1 MAIKKKYLNILFAE
15 LNKNDTYWLP
25 NKPPAFPWMFEY
37 DLPVIGYS
45 LQEIKRNDSWF
56 DDYLGKYVALD
67 AEWEKEGRIVLY
79 LKSIERI
86 AKPYALEKQISISE
100 CKQNITTIVLLH
112 EIGHWILHHMPT
124 DETGRNKKYK
134 IFSRNF
140 KEPVAQFF
148 VRIAIRDDSELEKL
162 FYWMIEQQEDV
173 YQLDL
178 SSVKTNDNA
187 GLNSVTD
194 TLQKLSIIRNRIE
207 KKDIE
212 VFDIELYKIF
222 IFEQRGYKTGKNYG
236 L

>member
-1 MAIKKKYLNILFAE
+1 
-15 LNKNDTYWLP
+15 
-25 NKPPAFPWMFEY
+25 
-37 DLPVIGYS
+37 
-45 LQEIKRNDSWF
+45 
-56 DDYLGKYVALD
+56 
-67 AEWEKEGRIVLY
+67 
-79 LKSIERI
+79 
-86 AKPYALEKQISISE
+86 
-100 CKQNITTIVLLH
+100 
-112 EIGHWILHHMPT
+112 
-124 DETGRNKKYK
+124 
-134 IFSRNF
+134 
-140 KEPVAQFF
+140 
-148 VRIAIRDDSELEKL
+148 
-162 FYWMIEQQEDV
+162 MIEQQENV

>member
-1 MAIKKKYLNILFAE
+1 
-15 LNKNDTYWLP
+15 
-25 NKPPAFPWMFEY
+25 
-37 DLPVIGYS
+37 
-45 LQEIKRNDSWF
+45 
-56 DDYLGKYVALD
+56 
-67 AEWEKEGRIVLY
+67 
-79 LKSIERI
+79 
-86 AKPYALEKQISISE
+86 
-100 CKQNITTIVLLH
+100 
-112 EIGHWILHHMPT
+112 MPT
-124 DETGRNKKYK
+124 DETGRNKKFK

-178 SSVKTNDNA
+178 SSDKTNDKA

-194 TLQKLSIIRNRIE
+194 TLQNLSIIRNSIE

-222 IFEQRGYKTGKNYG
+222 IFEQRGYKAGKKFG